1 VLETRLT
8 CVSQFGLKWFGPLL
22 PNHFKPSKNKGL
34 LLLTLLKLK
43 RVAMI
48 VCIQIQSQRC
58 LEMKLGK
65 NDIVESS
72 F

>member
-1 VLETRLT
+1 MFNM
-8 CVSQFGLKWFGPLL
+8 CISIWFEVVWPFVAKPLQT
-22 PNHFKPSKNKGL
+22 FKEQRSVAFNSFEA
-34 LLLTLLKLK
+34 K

-65 NDIVESS
+65 IDIVESS